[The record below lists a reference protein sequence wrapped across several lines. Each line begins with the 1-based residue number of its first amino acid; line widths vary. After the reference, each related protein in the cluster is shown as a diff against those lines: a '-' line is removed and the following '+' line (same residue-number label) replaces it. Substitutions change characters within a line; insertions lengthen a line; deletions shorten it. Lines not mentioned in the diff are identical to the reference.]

1 MTSTGARVNRAG
13 QWDENRLLLFPL
25 ANTLLLLSLAVLYG
39 GALRYLAPVSS
50 LALYSFY
57 AVLFGCIALSLLT
70 SRGNVTF
77 HWPSVL
83 PYLAWLSF
91 YLLWGTLF
99 SRDQDSS
106 VREMARF
113 GYRNALI
120 LTTFVVALVNRRSLE
135 RFAGFAQVAVLVNA
149 GVSLWLAL
157 DPLRMARLAFYL
169 DPNSSSYSLRPSG
182 LWINP
187 NEASFAFLFGL
198 LLSRWARG
206 RWVWAARGAALLGIF
221 LSASR
226 TGFLMALLCG
236 AVFLIYRFRT
246 SRPMARILGIILGIT
261 LLLGVRAGWLVD
273 GLAPLNIDVGQQTAL
288 QRLTDLT
295 ETETERERQ
304 LTRAQLTRLGLTR
317 LIQAPWY
324 GNGLLAFQG
333 GASAARIGLPQGI
346 HNIYLAVGGEVG
358 WLGLFTYLGV
368 LALGVRRLLRA
379 RVAVEEKLVLVL
391 FWTCYLLIGLTWHNQ
406 LTSIGGAI
414 YSGML
419 FHLPYLLDKEDWK
432 GAVSSRNLPAA
443 ERTGFS

>member
-1 MTSTGARVNRAG
+1 MTAAGARVPRAG
-13 QWDENRLLLFPL
+13 QWDENRLILFPL
-25 ANTLLLLSLAVLYG
+25 ANTVLLMCLAVLYG

-50 LALYSFY
+50 LALYGFY
-57 AVLFGCIALSLLT
+57 AVLFGCIGLSLLT
-70 SRGNVTF
+70 SRGSVAF

-83 PYLAWLSF
+83 PYLAWLAF

-99 SRDQDSS
+99 SRDQGSA

-120 LTTFVVALVNRRSLE
+120 LTTIVVALVNRRSLE
-135 RFAGFAQVAVLVNA
+135 RFAGYAQVAVLVNA
-149 GVSLWLAL
+149 AVSVWLAL
-157 DPLRMARLAFYL
+157 DPVRMARLAFYL
-169 DPNSSSYSLRPSG
+169 DPNSSSYSLRPGG

-187 NEASFAFLFGL
+187 NEAGFAFLFGL

-206 RWVWAARGAALLGIF
+206 RWVWVARVAALLGIF

-226 TGFLMALLCG
+226 TGFLMALLC
-236 AVFLIYRFRT
+236 AAIFLIYRYRT
-246 SRPMARILGIILGIT
+246 SGPLARIMGVLLAIT
-261 LLLGVRAGWLVD
+261 LLLGVRAGWLAD

-333 GASAARIGLPQGI
+333 GASAARVGLPQGI
-346 HNIYLAVGGEVG
+346 HNIYLAVGGEIG
-358 WLGLFTYLGV
+358 WMGLLSYFGV
-368 LALGVRRLLRA
+368 LAFGIRRTLRA
-379 RVAVEEKLVLVL
+379 RAPGEDKLVLLV
-391 FWTCYLLIGLTWHNQ
+391 FWLCYLLIGLTWHNQ
-406 LTSIGGAI
+406 LTSVPGAI
-414 YSGML
+414 YAGLL
-419 FHLPYLLDKEDWK
+419 FHIPYLLDKEGRRA
-432 GAVSSRNLPAA
+432 GASDDPEAA
-443 ERTGFS
+443 